1 MHHYHLIPTTN
12 CDQHCLFCLVKGDPE
27 INLSYED
34 TVLKLKKARK
44 QGAAFLSIDGGE
56 PTLLPYF
63 GKLIKQS
70 IALGFKKIAIKTNGL
85 GFSDYK
91 FAKTIIEGNENV
103 IKIYLSLH
111 GSNRLIHDKLAQT
124 NGSFSIALKAIKNII
139 KLQGDFTSNIV
150 ICSLNFLYL
159 KEYIDLL
166 TKTGIKKTIFLFIAS
181 RGNALQNPFLIPK
194 IEDTIPFIKEAI
206 DYANTKGIEVAL
218 TFFPFCLFDNYYINY
233 AVEFHIPNN
242 IDEFDELAAEHYKSP
257 RCKKCKYYSQCPG
270 VWKEYYKLKGFQFKP
285 IK

>member
-1 MHHYHLIPTTN
+1 MNHYHLTLTTKCN
-12 CDQHCLFCLVKGDPE
+12 QDCLFCLVKGGPE
-27 INLSYED
+27 INLSYKD
-34 TVLKLKKARK
+34 VVSQLKKARS
-44 QGAAFLSIDGGE
+44 QGADTLSIDGGE
-56 PTLLPYF
+56 PTTLPYF
-63 GKLIKQS
+63 KKLIKQS
-70 IALGFKKIAIKTNGL
+70 ISLGFKKIAIKTNGW

-91 FAKTIIEGNENV
+91 FAKTIIEGNENI

-111 GSNRLIHDKLAQT
+111 GSNKLIHDKLAQT

-166 TKTGIKKTIFLFIAS
+166 KKTGIKKTIFLFIAS
-181 RGNALQNPFLIPK
+181 RGNTLKNPFLIPNIK
-194 IEDTIPFIKEAI
+194 DTIPFIKEAI

-218 TFFPFCLFDNYYINY
+218 TFFPFCLFDSYYINY
-233 AVEFHIPNN
+233 AVEFHIPTN
-242 IDEFDELAAEHYKSP
+242 INKFDELYKERYKSVK
-257 RCKKCKYYSQCPG
+257 CKKCKYYSKCPG
-270 VWKEYYKLKGFQFKP
+270 VWKEYYKLKGFRFKP

>member
-1 MHHYHLIPTTN
+1 MNYYHLTPATKCN
-12 CDQHCLFCLVKGDPE
+12 QDCLFCLIKGGPE
-27 INLSYED
+27 INLSYKD
-34 TVLKLKKARK
+34 VVSQLKKARN

-70 IALGFKKIAIKTNGL
+70 IALGFKKIAIKTNGW

-91 FAKTIIEGNENV
+91 FAKTIIEGNENI
-103 IKIYLSLH
+103 IKIDLFLH
-111 GSNRLIHDKLAQT
+111 GPNKIIHDKLTQA
-124 NGSFSIALKAIKNII
+124 NGSFNTTLKAINNII
-139 KLQGDFTSNIV
+139 KSQGDLTSNIV

-166 TKTGIKKTIFLFIAS
+166 KKTEIKKTTFLFIAL
-181 RGNALQNPFLIPK
+181 RGNALNNPLLIPN
-194 IEDTIPFIKEAI
+194 IEDTILFVKEAI

-218 TFFPFCLFDNYYINY
+218 TFIPFCLFDSHYINY

>member
-206 DYANTKGIEVAL
+206 DYANTKEIEVAL
-218 TFFPFCLFDNYYINY
+218 TFIPFCLLDNYYINY

-242 IDEFDELAAEHYKSP
+242 IYEFDELAAEHYKSP
-257 RCKKCKYYSQCPG
+257 ICKKCKYYSQCPG
-270 VWKEYYKLKGFQFKP
+270 VWKKYYKLKGFNFKP
-285 IK
+285 IR